1 MYMKKK
7 LNLAALLLAA
17 ALLGACGG
25 QKQDAADTVAQTES
39 AETENAEQTSSI
51 DLADGVYTV
60 DFKTDSS
67 MFKVNESK
75 NGKGVLTVKDGEA
88 TLHISLTS
96 KNIVNLYLGTADE
109 AKEDEA
115 GWLQPTVDT
124 VTYSDGLSEEVN
136 GFDVPVPAL
145 GEEFDLAL
153 IGKKGTWYD
162 HKVRVENPVSG
173 EAEDAEAV
181 SPAGQTADV
190 ADGTYTCEV
199 TLQGGSGR
207 ASVDSPATII
217 VKDGKVTADIVWSSP
232 NYEYMLVD
240 DVQYDPI
247 QTEGNSEFQIPVTLD
262 EDVAVSALT
271 VAMSQPHLID
281 YTLHFDSVTL
291 SEVTK

>member
-17 ALLGACGG
+17 AFLGACGG

-39 AETENAEQTSSI
+39 AETENADQKSSI

-124 VTYSDGLSEEVN
+124 VTYSE
-136 GFDVPVPAL
+136 
-145 GEEFDLAL
+145 AL

-173 EAEDAEAV
+173 EAEDAEAA
-181 SPAGQTADV
+181 SSETENSDDAADAQKPTGQTADV

>member
-1 MYMKKK
+1 MKKK

-25 QKQDAADTVAQTES
+25 QKQDAADTMAQTES
-39 AETENAEQTSSI
+39 AETENAEQKSSI

-145 GEEFDLAL
+145 GEE
-153 IGKKGTWYD
+153 
-162 HKVRVENPVSG
+162 
-173 EAEDAEAV
+173 
-181 SPAGQTADV
+181 
-190 ADGTYTCEV
+190 
-199 TLQGGSGR
+199 
-207 ASVDSPATII
+207 
-217 VKDGKVTADIVWSSP
+217 
-232 NYEYMLVD
+232 
-240 DVQYDPI
+240 
-247 QTEGNSEFQIPVTLD
+247 
-262 EDVAVSALT
+262 
-271 VAMSQPHLID
+271 
-281 YTLHFDSVTL
+281 
-291 SEVTK
+291 